1 MFIAYIVVTLVTLVA
16 NAFEGVATIIKAD
29 FVKQNI
35 AEVRVPVSWLPML
48 GAAKAAGALGL
59 LAGLLG
65 LRPLGIAAAAGLT
78 LFFVCAVI
86 VHLWT
91 RVVHNIA
98 FPVLFLA
105 FAIASL
111 GLAIAV

>member
-1 MFIAYIVVTLVTLVA
+1 MFIAYLVVTLITLVA
-16 NAFEGVATIIKAD
+16 NGFEGVATIIKAD
-29 FVKQNI
+29 FVRQNT

-48 GAAKAAGALGL
+48 GVAKAAGAIGL

-78 LFFVCAVI
+78 VFFVCAVI
-86 VHLWT
+86 LHLWT

-111 GLAIAV
+111 VLALAV